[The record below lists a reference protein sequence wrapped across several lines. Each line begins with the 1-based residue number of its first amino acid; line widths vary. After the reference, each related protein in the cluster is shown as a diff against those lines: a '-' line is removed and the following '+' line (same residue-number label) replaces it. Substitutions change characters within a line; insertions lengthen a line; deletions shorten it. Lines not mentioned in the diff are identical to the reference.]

1 MSDHAKQMTED
12 EAAEF
17 AEQVF
22 DVARRGDAA
31 LLAALLAKGLPA
43 NLRNHNG
50 DTLLMLAAYH
60 GHADAVRVLLEFK
73 ADPQIANDKHQL
85 PIAGAAFKGNLPV
98 VKALIEGGAP
108 VDASS
113 SDGRTA
119 LMMAAMFNASKWST
133 TCSARAPTPR
143 LPTPRAH
150 GIGRGTDHGRGGYG
164 GAVAE
169 TGVGYAPSKTRPPQ
183 DPFMKNALVEL
194 IRKISAGVMGD
205 DEVARIAE
213 EAAQAYA
220 DPVAF
225 LAANPDINY
234 DDTFPIPLGEWVVVG
249 SLPDTVL
256 FQADTYGDLFAQ
268 IVASFGPGVAFN
280 LKPKQLAKTEALTA
294 LNRIQIQMSALS
306 PQDGG
311 YVLLNF
317 SQPLDDEIQAV
328 LVYGND
334 LPRVL
339 ELCAEVGIH
348 GEPSLEALRV
358 AVHV

>member
-1 MSDHAKQMTED
+1 
-12 EAAEF
+12 
-17 AEQVF
+17 
-22 DVARRGDAA
+22 
-31 LLAALLAKGLPA
+31 
-43 NLRNHNG
+43 
-50 DTLLMLAAYH
+50 
-60 GHADAVRVLLEFK
+60 
-73 ADPQIANDKHQL
+73 
-85 PIAGAAFKGNLPV
+85 
-98 VKALIEGGAP
+98 
-108 VDASS
+108 
-113 SDGRTA
+113 
-119 LMMAAMFNASKWST
+119 
-133 TCSARAPTPR
+133 
-143 LPTPRAH
+143 
-150 GIGRGTDHGRGGYG
+150 
-164 GAVAE
+164 
-169 TGVGYAPSKTRPPQ
+169 
-183 DPFMKNALVEL
+183 MKNALVEL

-234 DDTFPIPLGEWVVVG
+234 DDTFSIPLGEWVVVG

-256 FQADTYGDLFAQ
+256 FQADSYGDLFAQ

-306 PQDGG
+306 PEDGG

-339 ELCAEVGIH
+339 ELCAEVGIK

>member
-1 MSDHAKQMTED
+1 
-12 EAAEF
+12 
-17 AEQVF
+17 
-22 DVARRGDAA
+22 
-31 LLAALLAKGLPA
+31 
-43 NLRNHNG
+43 
-50 DTLLMLAAYH
+50 
-60 GHADAVRVLLEFK
+60 
-73 ADPQIANDKHQL
+73 
-85 PIAGAAFKGNLPV
+85 
-98 VKALIEGGAP
+98 
-108 VDASS
+108 
-113 SDGRTA
+113 
-119 LMMAAMFNASKWST
+119 
-133 TCSARAPTPR
+133 
-143 LPTPRAH
+143 
-150 GIGRGTDHGRGGYG
+150 
-164 GAVAE
+164 
-169 TGVGYAPSKTRPPQ
+169 
-183 DPFMKNALVEL
+183 MKNALVEL

-234 DDTFPIPLGEWVVVG
+234 DDTFSIALGEWVVVG

-306 PQDGG
+306 PEDGG
-311 YVLLNF
+311 YLLLNF

-328 LVYGND
+328 LVYAND

-339 ELCAEVGIH
+339 ELCAEVGIK

>member
-1 MSDHAKQMTED
+1 M
-12 EAAEF
+12 
-17 AEQVF
+17 
-22 DVARRGDAA
+22 
-31 LLAALLAKGLPA
+31 
-43 NLRNHNG
+43 
-50 DTLLMLAAYH
+50 
-60 GHADAVRVLLEFK
+60 
-73 ADPQIANDKHQL
+73 
-85 PIAGAAFKGNLPV
+85 
-98 VKALIEGGAP
+98 
-108 VDASS
+108 
-113 SDGRTA
+113 
-119 LMMAAMFNASKWST
+119 
-133 TCSARAPTPR
+133 
-143 LPTPRAH
+143 
-150 GIGRGTDHGRGGYG
+150 
-164 GAVAE
+164 
-169 TGVGYAPSKTRPPQ
+169 KT
-183 DPFMKNALVEL
+183 ALVEL
-194 IRKISAGVMGD
+194 ISKISAGVMGA

-220 DPVAF
+220 DPAAF

-280 LKPKQLAKTEALTA
+280 LKPKQLAKTEDLTA

-306 PQDGG
+306 PEDGG

-317 SQPLDDEIQAV
+317 SQLLDDEIQTV

-339 ELCAEVGIH
+339 VLCAEVGIKA
-348 GEPSLEALRV
+348 EPSLEALKV